1 MRENNNVKQDGLPD
15 ILSVKQLCEYLQVS
29 RRTVYKLLGEHQIP
43 YCRIGHQYRIQ
54 KRDVFQFLNTNDS

>member
-1 MRENNNVKQDGLPD
+1 MTGNNRIKKGELPD

-54 KRDVFQFLNTNDS
+54 KSDVFQFLNTNDS